1 LPVKIP
7 MPNFS
12 CMGGSNNNNKNNE
25 AYGCQVPTEFRQNV
39 LNTSDLTERIKNK
52 DFQTSGTFLK

>member
-1 LPVKIP
+1 

-12 CMGGSNNNNKNNE
+12 CIGGSNNNNKNNE

-39 LNTSDLTERIKNK
+39 LNASDLTERIKNK